1 MNFIIKN
8 KKILI
13 AIVAL
18 VILGTSYGV
27 HNIIKNKDQ
36 NDISK
41 TESANENNEPAD
53 TVNVEVKKEDPKIVT
68 EYENQTY
75 HYSVQFLQKWYMN
88 NDDSESKMTKID
100 NGNDAS
106 LLAGGQT
113 FWSNYANIN
122 KYSPKNKPDDFRLLA
137 LTVYKDESKTIDKF
151 AQKIGANEF
160 TKMQEIQAKN
170 ISGQEYIGS
179 GLTEKNPR
187 ITVIFKK
194 DDLFYVFKPAF
205 MNGDENAAGI
215 MEDIVRSFTVL

>member
-1 MNFIIKN
+1 MNLKFKN

-13 AIVAL
+13 
-18 VILGTSYGV
+18 VIIAVIIFGIAYGV
-27 HNIIKNKDQ
+27 YAIKNKDQ
-36 NDISK
+36 KDISK
-41 TESANENNEPAD
+41 NEIAAENNALIDIKNTDAKKDEP
-53 TVNVEVKKEDPKIVT
+53 TIVT

-75 HYSVQFLQKWYMN
+75 HYSVRFLQKWHMN

-137 LTVYKDESKTIDKF
+137 LTVYKDNSKTIDKF
-151 AQKIGANEF
+151 AQKIGAKDF
-160 TKMQEIQAKN
+160 TTAQDIQAKN
-170 ISGQEYIGS
+170 IAGQEYIGS

-187 ITVIFKK
+187 ITAIFKK

-215 MEDIVRSFTVL
+215 MEDIVRSFSVL